1 MVTQPYFNKINATTN
16 YFYYTT
22 SAFYFFNAKKKTFY
36 YSNKR
41 FNTVCA
47 EISRFAASGITND

>member
-1 MVTQPYFNKINATTN
+1 MPPPIIFIIQHLPFI
-16 YFYYTT
+16 
-22 SAFYFFNAKKKTFY
+22 FFNAKKKTFY